1 MPATPAPTIPEP
13 SHQTLEIGFLGEDAD
28 GTVRAVDGN
37 RLVHVPGAL
46 PGERVVVSGTGGRS
60 EARLEVLLTR
70 SQDRVEP
77 ICALVPDCGG
87 CALQHQAQAA
97 NLAWKSARVA
107 RALELAGF
115 NDPMMSVPIQV
126 DLGSRRRM
134 DLGVIRVP
142 EGRIELGLHRRRH
155 RDIVDMTECHILDPA
170 LFALLAPTRDALRS
184 LRCLTRVGSLVMNRL
199 DSGSDLLLRTDR
211 APDTN
216 DRTRLAAFAAAHD
229 VCRVA
234 WQHENVGHR
243 SAPETVAQLAPARV
257 LMRGRAVEI
266 PSGAFL
272 QATAQGEAAIIDAV
286 MAGLPSTLPPK
297 SRIVEFYAGCGT
309 LTLALAT
316 AGRVV
321 AYEGDPGA
329 AAALISASGGMRI
342 EVRRRDLALNPVAAS
357 EIRDAGVIVLD
368 PPYAGA
374 GRQMDEV
381 VRTSVGTVILVSCN
395 PAALSREA
403 GTLQK
408 VGFQHERSTTID
420 QFLFSPRIESV
431 SVFRRGS
438 SRRSHTVLSRS
449 DS

>member
-1 MPATPAPTIPEP
+1 MT
-13 SHQTLEIGFLGEDAD
+13 S
-28 GTVRAVDGN
+28 
-37 RLVHVPGAL
+37 
-46 PGERVVVSGTGGRS
+46 GRS
-60 EARLEVLLTR
+60 EAHLEALLTR
-70 SQDRVEP
+70 SQDRVDP
-77 ICALVPDCGG
+77 ICALAADCGG

-115 NDPMMSVPIQV
+115 ADPVMSVPIQV

-142 EGRIELGLHRRRH
+142 DGRIKVGLHRRRH

-170 LFALLAPTRDALRS
+170 LFKLLAPIRDALRS

-199 DSGSDLLLRTDR
+199 DNGPDLLLRTDR
-211 APDTN
+211 SPDTN
-216 DRTRLAAFAAAHD
+216 DRIRLAAFAATHN

-234 WQHENVGHR
+234 WQHEVVSR
-243 SAPETVAQLAPARV
+243 RLAPETVAQLAPARV
-257 LMRGRAVEI
+257 MMSGRPVEV
-266 PSGAFL
+266 PSGAFF
-272 QATAQGEAAIIDAV
+272 QATKQGETAIIDAV
-286 MAGLPSTLPPK
+286 LAGLPSTLPPK

-309 LTLALAT
+309 LTLPLAT

-321 AYEGDPGA
+321 AYEGDPDA

-342 EVRRRDLALNPVAAS
+342 DAKRRDLALNPVAAS

-368 PPYAGA
+368 PPYVGA

-381 VRTSVGTVILVSCN
+381 ARTSAETVVLVSCN
-395 PAALSREA
+395 PAALRREA
-403 GTLQK
+403 AILQQAH
-408 VGFQHERSTTID
+408 FQHERSTTID

-431 SVFRRGS
+431 SVFRRES
-438 SRRSHTVLSRS
+438 SRRSHIVPSRS
-449 DS
+449 GS